1 LEESNFWLIVKELY
15 PLFLEI
21 ILFYGAIVLGKG
33 IIKKLGGDKEGISN
47 AITKI
52 LIAFFWAHISIPL
65 VLGIYSF
72 MERLSDTIEPVIR
85 TFGR

>member
-1 LEESNFWLIVKELY
+1 MEESNFWLIVKELY

-33 IIKKLGGDKEGISN
+33 IFKKMGGEEDGISN
-47 AITKI
+47 AVTKI

-72 MERLSDTIEPVIR
+72 MERLSNTIEPVIR